1 MSAVDTPGLE
11 QIGSEPEKERFIDS
25 DMFYSH
31 YFGHPPNLLR
41 QLVAQKPRQAPTIYL
56 VGDSTLDNKY
66 WIPNRSEL
74 HPNAYIRSKISGDN
88 PVLCRDV
95 SYWLST
101 VYPSNRYTVI
111 NCAIEQTLLRSRV
124 SSKSISSSKRR
135 TKTDDMPMHFE
146 QDTIVRDHITN
157 NDILV
162 VSVGGNDVALA
173 PTCAT
178 ALAVLGS
185 VLISPSIGMSVL
197 RRLFKD
203 GLQRYIEQLICKQ
216 RPRLVVICML
226 YYPDQNPKA
235 QSWANVVLRMLQY
248 NSKPHK
254 LQRAIR
260 TVFEKAVSQI
270 AIPDTNICFAP
281 FFDRLDGADSSDYVA
296 RVEPSE
302 AGGRKMAELLQR
314 VIDDVVG
321 GANKF

>member
-11 QIGSEPEKERFIDS
+11 QIGSEPEKGPLIDS
-25 DMFYSH
+25 EAFYSH

-41 QLVAQKPRQAPTIYL
+41 QLVAQKPRQTSTIYL

-74 HPNAYIRSKISGDN
+74 HPNAYIRSKISSNN
-88 PVLCRDV
+88 PILCRDV

-101 VYPSNRYTVI
+101 LCPSNRYTVI

-124 SSKSISSSKRR
+124 SKSISSSNRHV
-135 TKTDDMPMHFE
+135 KTGDIPMHFE

-157 NDILV
+157 DDILV

-185 VLISPSIGMSVL
+185 VLISPNIGMFVL

-203 GLQRYIEQLICKQ
+203 ALQRYIEQLISKQ
-216 RPRLVVICML
+216 KPRLVVICML
-226 YYPDQNPKA
+226 YYPDENPEA
-235 QSWANVVLRMLQY
+235 ESWANLVLRMLQY

-270 AIPDTNICFAP
+270 TIPDTNVCFAP
-281 FFDRLDGADSSDYVA
+281 FFESLDGGDTSDYVA

-302 AGGRKMAELLQR
+302 EGGRKMAELLQR
-314 VIDDVVG
+314 LIDDFVG
-321 GANKF
+321 NANKF